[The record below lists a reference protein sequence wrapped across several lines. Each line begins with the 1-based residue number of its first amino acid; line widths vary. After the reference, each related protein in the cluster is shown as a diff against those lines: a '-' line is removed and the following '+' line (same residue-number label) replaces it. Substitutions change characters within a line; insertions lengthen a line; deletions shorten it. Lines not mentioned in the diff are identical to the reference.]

1 MPLMDVFLF
10 LQAKESTRGV
20 RFFCIFAQKDFLM
33 GRGEKS
39 IVFYLIMI
47 IAFGLLMY
55 FIVQAGENH
64 QQESIGMS
72 FTNPPQTLSDGFE
85 VFQQTVLHHIQSPIG
100 LILLQII
107 VILITCRIFNWL
119 FTKIGQPSVI
129 GEIIAG
135 IVLGPSVLGY
145 FFPDYLAFLFPPES
159 LDNIAL
165 ISQFGLI
172 LFMFAIGM
180 ELDLKEVRS
189 TLRQTILISHTST
202 IVPFAFG
209 MILAYFVYGKY
220 ADPETPFVSFALFI
234 GIAMSITAFPVL
246 ARIIQERGLTKTHLG
261 TISLASAA
269 NGDLTAWCL
278 LAVVVSIAQAG
289 NMISASFNILFS
301 ILYML
306 FMFLIIRPFLRMI
319 GNIYHNH
326 EVIAK
331 GMVAFIFLLLI
342 ISVYMTEILG
352 LHALFGAFIAG
363 LVMPSNLK
371 FRKIMTEKVE
381 DTALS
386 LFLPLFFVSTGLR
399 TQFGLLDSPDLWL
412 MCGIF
417 ILVAIVGKFGGA
429 YFSARILGESPRNSL
444 YIGALM
450 NTRGLMELIIL
461 TIGYEMGI
469 LPPTIFVMLVIMT
482 LVTTFMTAPL
492 LAFISFCFK
501 KQEKRKEDK
510 SRAVSNNVFRLLL
523 PFGRANNGQIM
534 LNLAH
539 QLFAKGNKRLDIT
552 ALHFT
557 VGSDVSPLRTETF
570 KEISFSPILTGA
582 AKLGISITP
591 RYEITNDAGQDI
603 VSVANSE
610 HFDFLLVGAGIS
622 MSNVPTDIEANQ
634 FKFSIYNRYFKRFNA
649 PESWAPGALFR
660 DKSKL
665 FIDQTNCA
673 VGIFV
678 NRDFTKATHV
688 LIIIDSLNDLFL
700 LDYIPSLLK
709 NSTQTVAFLVKA
721 SHLHQ
726 DYKQVMITLHEYIGQ
741 TDQATILSEKD
752 LTPMLFNGYS
762 LMLISYE
769 TWDDVSIT
777 RKEALHRM
785 PSTLIIRKRK
795 ENKPPLQKQ

>member
-1 MPLMDVFLF
+1 
-10 LQAKESTRGV
+10 
-20 RFFCIFAQKDFLM
+20 M
-33 GRGEKS
+33 GKGGKS
-39 IVFYLIMI
+39 IAFYLIMVF
-47 IAFGLLMY
+47 AFGLLMY
-55 FIVQAGENH
+55 YIAKAGEHH
-64 QQESIGMS
+64 QQETITSS
-72 FTNPPQTLSDGFE
+72 FNNAPQTLSDGFNT
-85 VFQQTVLHHIQSPIG
+85 FKLTVSNHIQSSTG

-145 FFPDYLAFLFPPES
+145 FFPEYLAFLFPPES

-165 ISQFGLI
+165 LSQFGLI

-180 ELDLKEVRS
+180 ELDMKEVRA
-189 TLRQTILISHTST
+189 TLKETILISHTST

-209 MILAYFVYGKY
+209 MILAYFVYDTY
-220 ADPETPFVSFALFI
+220 ANPETPFLSFALFI

-289 NMISASFNILFS
+289 NIISASFNILFS
-301 ILYML
+301 AIYIL
-306 FMFLIIRPFLRMI
+306 FMFLVIRPFLRMI

-342 ISVYMTEILG
+342 ISVYCTELLG

-363 LVMPSNLK
+363 LVMPPNIK

-399 TQFGLLDSPDLWL
+399 TQIGLLNTLDLWL
-412 MCGIF
+412 MCGVF
-417 ILVAIVGKFGGA
+417 ILVAIIGKFGGT
-429 YFSARILGESPRNSL
+429 YFSARILGENQKNSL
-444 YIGALM
+444 YMGALM

-469 LPPTIFVMLVIMT
+469 LPPTIFVMLVLMT
-482 LVTTFMTAPL
+482 LFTTFMTAPL
-492 LAFISFCFK
+492 LSFISFCFK
-501 KQEKRKEDK
+501 RKEIRTEK
-510 SRAVSNNVFRLLL
+510 KIIQTVIPGNTFRLLL
-523 PFGRANNGQIM
+523 PFGRAKNGQTM
-534 LNLAH
+534 LNVAH
-539 QLFAKGNKRLDIT
+539 QLFSEGEKQLDVT

-557 VGSDVSPLRTETF
+557 VGTDVSPLRTENF
-570 KEISFSPILTGA
+570 EEISFAPILSGA
-582 AKLGISITP
+582 AKLGITITP
-591 RYEITNDAGQDI
+591 RYEISNNAGQDI
-603 VSVANSE
+603 ISITNKGT
-610 HFDFLLVGAGIS
+610 FDFLLVGAGIS
-622 MSNVPTDIEANQ
+622 MSNIPEDIEANQ
-634 FKFSIYNRYFKRFNA
+634 FKFFFYNRYLKRFKA
-649 PESWAPGALFR
+649 PESWTPGALLR
-660 DKSKL
+660 DKTKL
-665 FIDQTNCA
+665 FIEQAHCS

-678 NRDFTKATHV
+678 NRDFTKATNV
-688 LIIIDSLNDLFL
+688 IIIISLVEDLSL
-700 LDYIPSLLK
+700 TNYIQALLK
-709 NSTQTVAFLVKA
+709 GSTRSVTFLVKA
-721 SHLHQ
+721 NSTHP
-726 DYKQVMITLHEYIGQ
+726 DYKQIMITLHEFIIH
-741 TDQATILSEKD
+741 TPQATILSERD
-752 LTPMLFNGYS
+752 LTPSLFHGYS
-762 LMLISYE
+762 LMLVSYN
-769 TWDDVSIT
+769 TWNEISIT

-785 PSTLIIRKRK
+785 PSTLIIREEK
-795 ENKPPLQKQ
+795 KPK